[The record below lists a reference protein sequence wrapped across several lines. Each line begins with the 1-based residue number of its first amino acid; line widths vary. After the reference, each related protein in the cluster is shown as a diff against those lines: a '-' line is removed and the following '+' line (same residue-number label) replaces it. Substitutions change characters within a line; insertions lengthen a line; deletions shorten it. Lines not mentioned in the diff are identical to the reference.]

1 MVRCARPV
9 DDRGDRGDVGDRGQA
24 TALLLAVVVLA
35 VLCAVGVAQ
44 LGATVVRHERAQAA
58 ADAAALA
65 GATHGRDAA
74 ERMSELNGARLR
86 SFVVI
91 DSGGGTVEVTVE
103 LDGSVAVARAA
114 RAP

>member
-9 DDRGDRGDVGDRGQA
+9 GDTGDAGEKGQA

-35 VLCAVGVAQ
+35 VLCAVGLAQ
-44 LGATVVRHERAQAA
+44 LGASVVRHERAQAA

-65 GATHGRDAA
+65 GAAQGRAAA
-74 ERMSELNGARLR
+74 ERIAGVNGASLR
-86 SFVVI
+86 SFVVL
-91 DSGGGTVEVTVE
+91 DVGDGTVEVTVE
-103 LDGSVAVARAA
+103 LNGSVAVARAA